1 MKFLKQVWG
10 GWTDGTV
17 AYDLAQRAQ
26 RSNVLAWVEMR
37 FPAARNPAKACDFA
51 MVVKKFDG
59 KEMNFT
65 GKRQAHN
72 KGMHP
77 VLASRCANSSQV
89 FWPIAT
95 IIMSP
100 DSLRLGYPE
109 RQQYYQKIG
118 PLATP
123 ENSTRLWHTWMLSK

>member
-1 MKFLKQVWG
+1 MKFLKQVRG

-37 FPAARNPAKACDFA
+37 FPAVGNPAKACDFG

-59 KEMNFT
+59 KKVDFT

-77 VLASRCANSSQV
+77 VLASRCANSSHLVQFGV
-89 FWPIAT
+89 LS
-95 IIMSP
+95 SP
-100 DSLRLGYPE
+100 QIRNVRAAPDKMTNIRKPAR
-109 RQQYYQKIG
+109 RQSQK
-118 PLATP
+118 
-123 ENSTRLWHTWMLSK
+123 